1 MIFEAFRQADI
12 GTERKYGGTGLGLT
26 ISMSLLKLL
35 GFDLTLESV
44 TGHGSTFRISLPN
57 AQGVTTPEPIDRNTA
72 TPAQEV
78 A

>member
-1 MIFEAFRQADI
+1 MRRFVRPTPARNESTEAPD
-12 GTERKYGGTGLGLT
+12 GLT

-44 TGHGSTFRISLPN
+44 PGHGSTFRISLAN
-57 AQGVTTPEPIDRNTA
+57 ARGATVAEPIDRNTA
-72 TPAQEV
+72 TPAEDV